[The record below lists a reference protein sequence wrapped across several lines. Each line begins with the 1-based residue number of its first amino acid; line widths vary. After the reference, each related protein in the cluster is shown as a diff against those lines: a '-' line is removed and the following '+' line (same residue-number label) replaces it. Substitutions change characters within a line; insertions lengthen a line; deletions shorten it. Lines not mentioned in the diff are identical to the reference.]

1 MARLPRVLRMAC
13 DEKAVDVSSPTPRA
27 QVPAET
33 AGWLALPLPGLLR
46 SQLGSLKFRTV
57 WDSLSPRTHLTLLV
71 PAEAWLE
78 ETQSRVLQNEGAAP
92 GPRLASLLLLLRKL
106 NTCAR
111 SRKMLL
117 CSAGPLLNPL
127 DRFPGQRGRTCRQG
141 FLETSTPGLPARRSL
156 GGCLSPG
163 SFGDFPQGVE
173 RLRPTHRLGRLVGA
187 GVGAGAEKRGRA
199 DTSLPAGSP
208 RMLSGHA
215 PSGTGVL
222 VQQLSTAPTRTH
234 Q

>member
-1 MARLPRVLRMAC
+1 MARLPRVLRVAC
-13 DEKAVDVSSPTPRA
+13 DGKAVDVSAPTPRA

-46 SQLGSLKFRTV
+46 PQLGSLKFRAV

-71 PAEAWLE
+71 PAEARLE
-78 ETQSRVLQNEGAAP
+78 ETQSRVLQDEGAAP

-111 SRKMLL
+111 SRKMPLRR
-117 CSAGPLLNPL
+117 AGPLLNPP
-127 DRFPGQRGRTCRQG
+127 DRFPGQRGRTCQQG

-156 GGCLSPG
+156 GGCLWPG
-163 SFGDFPQGVE
+163 SFEGLPSE
-173 RLRPTHRLGRLVGA
+173 RGAAQTHRRLGRLVGA
-187 GVGAGAEKRGRA
+187 GVGGAEKHGRA
-199 DTSLPAGSP
+199 DTSLSAGSP

-215 PSGTGVL
+215 LSGTGVL